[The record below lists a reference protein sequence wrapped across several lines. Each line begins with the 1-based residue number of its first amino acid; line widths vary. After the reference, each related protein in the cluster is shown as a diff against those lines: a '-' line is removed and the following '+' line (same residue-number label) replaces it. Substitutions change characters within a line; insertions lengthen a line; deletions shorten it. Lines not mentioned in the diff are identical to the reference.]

1 MSAPYEL
8 QQLQM
13 KYTSLLFIRL
23 ALAFLSTALSVRA
36 FANPAED
43 NLFDLSLEDLMQI
56 KIVSSTLTEKNQRTV
71 PSSVTVFT
79 REQINAMGID
89 YLDELLNFV
98 PGFQAFRQADSGG
111 EYYHSARGIRSGT
124 SSREVLILIDGNR
137 VNAEFAGGS
146 VHMIALDNIA
156 KIEIIRGPGS
166 AIYGSNAF
174 LGVINITTV
183 KNKNTL
189 SQTLGS
195 NNRWQTQLFAS
206 TKLKEVNLD
215 VFANAYGDRGQAY
228 VLENSSTHN
237 PYEARDPINGYDIN
251 LKIGLQKSQLDLT
264 YFNREAE
271 DFYSS
276 EKTANNINKNKVT
289 DTSLSFQQAFDWS
302 EAVTTDYKLR
312 YHHRESYV
320 RIPLLPPSVEA
331 TFEEASYEF
340 ALHNNWVIN
349 ANRSLQFGL
358 EDRTIDSEKVTLY
371 TAFGPVLINRDYER
385 DVLGLYVQHQNNL
398 SAKTE
403 LTIGARYDKY
413 SQVGSA
419 FNPRL
424 GLIHQVSDVQTL
436 KLLYGQAFRAPGIGD
451 LTLTSNNSLIGN
463 PDLKPEKIATWELV
477 WMGSWK
483 NNSLT
488 ITGFDNKIDDSI
500 VQGFG
505 ANGTTRM
512 YVNAPDSQDS
522 KGVEFEFSSQLNHF
536 WQVRAQYS
544 LFNNLPA
551 TAFRQADNI
560 ASAIIAYERNQW
572 ALNLSANYAGERK
585 MTAGTK
591 IVGLDTYW
599 LLNGKL
605 QYALQPSTILY
616 LQIKNLTDENYLTPS
631 QGAILTQ
638 GIPNRGRELSVGFD
652 WNF

>member
-1 MSAPYEL
+1 MRHF
-8 QQLQM
+8 
-13 KYTSLLFIRL
+13 KLLFISWL
-23 ALAFLSTALSVRA
+23 LTAPLGALAASNSADLLS
-36 FANPAED
+36 
-43 NLFDLSLEDLMQI
+43 LSLEDLMQI
-56 KIVSSTLTEKNQRTV
+56 KVVSSTLTEKSLRTV

-79 REQINAMGID
+79 HEQISLMGID
-89 YLDELLNFV
+89 YLDELLNFS

-146 VHMIALDNIA
+146 VHMISLKNIV

-189 SQTLGS
+189 SQILGD
-195 NNRWQTQLFAS
+195 NNHWQTQLFSS
-206 TKLKEVNLD
+206 TKFNDVNLD
-215 VFANAYGDRGQAY
+215 FFANVYRDRGQAY

-237 PYEARDPINGYDIN
+237 AYEARDPINGYDIN
-251 LKIGLQKSQLDLT
+251 FKIGRKKSQLDLT
-264 YFNREAE
+264 YYNREAE
-271 DFYSS
+271 GFYSS
-276 EKTANNINKNKVT
+276 EKTANDINKNKVT
-289 DTSLSFQQAFDWS
+289 DASLSFWQAFDWN

-312 YHHRESYV
+312 YHQRESYV
-320 RIPLLPPSVEA
+320 RIPLIPPSVEA

-340 ALHNNWVIN
+340 SLHNNWIIN
-349 ANRSLQFGL
+349 AARSLQFGL
-358 EDRTIDSEKVTLY
+358 EDRYINSEKVTLH

-398 SAKTE
+398 SDKTE

-419 FNPRL
+419 FSPRL
-424 GLIHQVSDVQTL
+424 GLVHQVSDVQTL
-436 KLLYGQAFRAPGIGD
+436 KLLHGKAFRAPGIGD

-463 PDLKPEKIATWELV
+463 PDLQPEKIATWELV

-483 NNSLT
+483 NKSLT
-488 ITGFDNKIDDSI
+488 ITGFHNKIDDSI

-505 ANGTTRM
+505 ADGTTRM
-512 YVNAPDSQDS
+512 YVNAPDSQDY
-522 KGVEFEFSSQLNHF
+522 KGVEFEFSSQLNRY

-544 LFNNLPA
+544 LFNALPV

-560 ASAIIAYERNQW
+560 ASAIIAYEQNKW
-572 ALNLSANYAGERK
+572 ALNVSANYAGERK
-585 MTAGTK
+585 MTAGTNM
-591 IVGLDTYW
+591 VSLDTYW

-605 QYALQPSTILY
+605 QYALQPNTNLY
-616 LQIKNLTDENYLTPS
+616 LQIKNLTDKDYLTPS